1 MSDVKYTLI
10 FLTNKVVGGKIKF
23 YDVPSKL
30 KQGVYENLE
39 KVNKEHLAVGY
50 EHPTTN

>member
-1 MSDVKYTLI
+1 MSDVKYTLM
-10 FLTNKVVGGKIKF
+10 FLTNKVVGGKMKF

-39 KVNKEHLAVGY
+39 KVNKEHLAKGY
-50 EHPTTN
+50 ESSATN